1 MRTINYLLTLIVG
14 MGGLMVSC
22 DTDIESESIQHP
34 YTYSDLY
41 YQNLRDFK
49 ASDHEISFGW
59 FAQYGAQNS
68 MGVRFMGL
76 PDSLDICSMW
86 GGIPA
91 KENTDIWEEIRFV
104 QKVKG
109 TKMLTVAITRIDAE
123 TDDHDFKKAYNEA
136 KAMPD
141 GEERTAALNRSF
153 EMYAE
158 YFLDQV
164 FLNDLDGF
172 DADYEP
178 EGDFLSDTNFE
189 YFYKHMAK
197 YMGPNPDIT
206 KEERLKLIEERY
218 GKEIASQ
225 EGICDKMLNIDQ
237 TSANQMASLVPYSN
251 YCFLQAYS
259 GGTGAGSWPDEKVVY
274 CCNMGDNWQGTM
286 ESMYNQARYK
296 PASGRKGGFGAF
308 FIHRDYN
315 VHENNPYP
323 YKRFRECIQIQNPA
337 IH

>member
-1 MRTINYLLTLIVG
+1 MKIMKYLLTAIATG
-14 MGGLMVSC
+14 SLMSAC
-22 DTDIESESIQHP
+22 NTDIESLTIQKP
-34 YTYSDLY
+34 LTYDDQY
-41 YQNLRDFK
+41 YQNLRDYK
-49 ASDHEISFGW
+49 ASDHEIAFGW

-68 MGVRFMGL
+68 AAVRFMGL

-91 KENTDIWEEIRFV
+91 KENTEIWEEIRFV

-109 TKMLTVAITRIDAE
+109 TKMLCVAITRIDAE
-123 TDDHDFKKAYNEA
+123 TDEHDFKKAYNEA
-136 KAMPD
+136 KAMPNGD
-141 GEERTAALNRSF
+141 ERTAALNRSF

-178 EGDFLSDTNFE
+178 EGDFLSDSKFE
-189 YFYKHMAK
+189 Q
-197 YMGPNPDIT
+197 
-206 KEERLKLIEERY
+206 RY
-218 GKEIASQ
+218 GKEISSQ

-237 TSANQMASLVPYSN
+237 TSTSMTSLVPYSN
-251 YCFLQAYS
+251 YCFLQAYG
-259 GGTGAGSWPDEKVVY
+259 GGTGAGGWPDEKVVY
-274 CCNMGDNWQGTM
+274 CCNMGDGWQGDM
-286 ESMYNQARYK
+286 QSMYEQARYK
-296 PASGRKGGFGAF
+296 PANGKRKGGFGAF

-315 VHENNPYP
+315 VHEYNPEP
-323 YKRFRECIQIQNPA
+323 YYRFRQCIQIQNPA

>member
-1 MRTINYLLTLIVG
+1 MRTIKYLLGVIVMVVLIA
-14 MGGLMVSC
+14 SC
-22 DTDIESESIQHP
+22 DTDIESETIQNP

-49 ASDHEISFGW
+49 ASDHPISFGW

-68 MGVRFMGL
+68 MAVRFMGL

-109 TKMLTVAITRIDAE
+109 TKMLAVAITRIDAE
-123 TDDHDFKKAYNEA
+123 TDEHDFKQFYNEA
-136 KAMPD
+136 KEMPA
-141 GEERTAALNRSF
+141 GEERDAAINKAI

-158 YFLDQV
+158 HFLDQV
-164 FLNDLDGF
+164 FENDLDGF

-178 EGDFLSDTNFE
+178 EGDFLSGD
-189 YFYKHMAK
+189 YFLHFMQHLAK

-206 KEERLKLIEERY
+206 REERLKLIQERY
-218 GKEIASQ
+218 GKEVTDTDKLLCVDAPGDPSSQ
-225 EGICDKMLNIDQ
+225 LYDIC
-237 TSANQMASLVPYSN
+237 N
-251 YCFLQAYS
+251 YYFKQAYG
-259 GGTGAGSWPDEKVVY
+259 GGTSSSWPSEKVVY
-274 CCNMGDNWQGTM
+274 CCNMGDNWQGDMSTM
-286 ESMYNQARYK
+286 YSQASYQPTTGK
-296 PASGRKGGFGAF
+296 KGGFGAF

>member
-1 MRTINYLLTLIVG
+1 MKTMKYILAALTVG
-14 MGGLMVSC
+14 GMMASC
-22 DTDIESESIQHP
+22 NTDIESLTIQRP
-34 YTYSDLY
+34 LTYDDQY
-41 YQNLRDFK
+41 YQNLRDYK
-49 ASDHEISFGW
+49 ASEHEIAFGW

-68 MGVRFMGL
+68 AAVRFMGL

-91 KENTDIWEEIRFV
+91 TENTEIWEEIRFV

-109 TKMLTVAITRIDAE
+109 TKMLCVAITRIDAE
-123 TDDHDFKKAYNEA
+123 TDDHAFKQAYNEA
-136 KAMPD
+136 KAMPG

-178 EGDFLSDTNFE
+178 EGDFLSDSNFE

-206 KEERLKLIEERY
+206 KEERLQLIEERY

-225 EGICDKMLNIDQ
+225 EGICDKMQYRPDQ
-237 TSANQMASLVPYSN
+237 SQH
-251 YCFLQAYS
+251 
-259 GGTGAGSWPDEKVVY
+259 D
-274 CCNMGDNWQGTM
+274 
-286 ESMYNQARYK
+286 
-296 PASGRKGGFGAF
+296 
-308 FIHRDYN
+308 
-315 VHENNPYP
+315 
-323 YKRFRECIQIQNPA
+323 
-337 IH
+337 

>member
-1 MRTINYLLTLIVG
+1 
-14 MGGLMVSC
+14 
-22 DTDIESESIQHP
+22 
-34 YTYSDLY
+34 
-41 YQNLRDFK
+41 
-49 ASDHEISFGW
+49 
-59 FAQYGAQNS
+59 
-68 MGVRFMGL
+68 
-76 PDSLDICSMW
+76 MW

-109 TKMLTVAITRIDAE
+109 TKMLAVAITRIDAE

-136 KAMPD
+136 KAMPA

-178 EGDFLSDTNFE
+178 EGDFLSGTNFE

-251 YCFLQAYS
+251 YCFLQAYG

>member
-1 MRTINYLLTLIVG
+1 MKTIKYLLAIGAGAV
-14 MGGLMVSC
+14 MMAAC
-22 DTDIESESIQHP
+22 DTDIEAESIQNP
-34 YTYSDLY
+34 YTYSDQY
-41 YQNLRDFK
+41 YQNLRDYK
-49 ASDHEISFGW
+49 ASDHEIAFGW
-59 FAQYGAQNS
+59 FAQYGQQNS
-68 MGVRFMGL
+68 PAVRFMGL

-86 GGIPA
+86 GGIPD
-91 KENTDIWEEIRFV
+91 KSNTDIWEEIRFV

-109 TKMLTVAITRIDAE
+109 TKMLCVAITRIDAE
-123 TDDHDFKKAYNEA
+123 TDDHDFKQAYNAAKEMPNDTEEEQAAREA
-136 KAMPD
+136 AILK
-141 GEERTAALNRSF
+141 SI
-153 EMYAE
+153 EMYAD

-164 FLNDLDGF
+164 FENDLDGF

-178 EGDFLSDTNFE
+178 EGDFLSGSYFE
-189 YFYKHMAK
+189 HFYKYMAQ

-206 KEERLKLIEERY
+206 KEERLALIQARY
-218 GKEIASQ
+218 GADVTDT
-225 EGICDKMLNIDQ
+225 DKLLNIDQ
-237 TSANQMASLVPYSN
+237 TSTSMVSLAPYSN

-337 IH
+337 VY

>member
-1 MRTINYLLTLIVG
+1 MRTIKYLLSLVAA
-14 MGGLMVSC
+14 GGLMTSC
-22 DTDIESESIQHP
+22 NTDIESESIRNP

-68 MGVRFMGL
+68 LAVRFMGL

-91 KENTDIWEEIRFV
+91 KENTAIWEEIRFV

-109 TKMLTVAITRIDAE
+109 TKMLAVAITRIDAE
-123 TDDHDFKKAYNEA
+123 TDDHAFKQAYNEA
-136 KAMPD
+136 RQMPE
-141 GEERTAALNRSF
+141 GEEKEAAIKKAI

-164 FLNDLDGF
+164 FENDLDGF

-178 EGDFLSDTNFE
+178 EGDFLSGSYFVH
-189 YFYKHMAK
+189 FYKHMAK
-197 YMGPNPDIT
+197 YMGPNPEIT
-206 KEERLKLIEERY
+206 EEERLALIQERY
-218 GKEIASQ
+218 GPDVTDTK
-225 EGICDKMLNIDQ
+225 KLLNIDQ
-237 TSANQMASLVPYSN
+237 TSTSMVELVPYSN
-251 YCFLQAYS
+251 YCFLQAYG

-274 CCNMGDNWQGTM
+274 CCNMGDGWQGTM

-296 PASGRKGGFGAF
+296 PAKGRKGGFGAF